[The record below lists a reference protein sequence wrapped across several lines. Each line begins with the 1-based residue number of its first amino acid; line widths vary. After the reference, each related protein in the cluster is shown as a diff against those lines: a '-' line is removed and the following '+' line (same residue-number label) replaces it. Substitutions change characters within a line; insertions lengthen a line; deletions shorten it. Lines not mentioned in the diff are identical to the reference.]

1 MKTIL
6 ITGSTDGIGLGAAQ
20 ALGGDGHR
28 VLLHGRSV
36 DKLEAAKA
44 QIVAAFPDASIA
56 TYRADLVNPEE
67 VVAMAKTVAS
77 ENERIDALLNNAG
90 IVHAQ
95 PATGLTR
102 SAR

>member
-20 ALGGDGHR
+20 TLAGEGHR

-44 QIVAAFPDASIA
+44 QIVAALPDASIA
-56 TYRADLVNPEE
+56 TYRADLVRPEE
-67 VVAMAKTVAS
+67 VVAMAKAVDRKST
-77 ENERIDALLNNAG
+77 RLNSS
-90 IVHAQ
+90 HANISY
-95 PATGLTR
+95 AVLCLKKKKIYIY
-102 SAR
+102 